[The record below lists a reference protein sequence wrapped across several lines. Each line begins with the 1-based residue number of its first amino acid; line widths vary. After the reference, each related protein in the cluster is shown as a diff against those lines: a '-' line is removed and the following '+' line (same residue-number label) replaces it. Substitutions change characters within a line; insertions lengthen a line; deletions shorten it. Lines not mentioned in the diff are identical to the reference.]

1 MVPAAAIRAIA
12 SPTHTHATDDGG
24 AHAPALTWLREIGTT
39 VLTFDRLA
47 FEPGYALRCTV
58 GVAIPILTATAFG
71 QPALGVPA
79 AIGAFITGFT
89 SLQGIY
95 RTRLV
100 AVCLAAV
107 GMSITSFVGAVAA
120 HSTPALVAATVVAGY
135 LVGTLG
141 QVSTVAATVALNSF
155 IAFILFSS
163 QPLAVPAATQD
174 SALVLA
180 GGLIQ
185 ATLILVAWPLSR
197 RAAERTALAD
207 VYQNLAAY
215 ATSIAGGSPGFPPIT
230 PVATA
235 RQVLADPQPFAS
247 AGELARL
254 RRLLEDSELIRR
266 RLGAAAASNGE
277 AARWAAGA
285 AEPLAEVARLLTG
298 ERRVSSAGETAISS
312 DLETAGADFVAHVR
326 DALEAATMLATG
338 RLPRFGLLSKPRPGP
353 YVRNR
358 IVWFGRDSFRF
369 AVVLGIAMAIGRH
382 FQADRGYWIPM
393 TAALV
398 LKPDFQTTFVRGFGR
413 IAGTLVGAVVATVVA
428 APLRGHALLQ
438 TAGVIATSAVA
449 YLTFNP
455 NYALFTVAITS
466 FVVIVLGMRGLPGT
480 TTVEMRLLD
489 TLAGGA
495 LGMLGY
501 LALPSWERKRTRPL
515 LADLLEAQRR
525 LAGLILR
532 QYADPAHDLH
542 AAIEAARTGIW
553 QIRTTVESSI
563 DRTRHEPHGA
573 HTIGPGRALRIL
585 AATQRFGLAN
595 LAFET
600 AMETEKHAAVP
611 ELPEFAAALDAAM
624 AEFSSALRES
634 RAARGGDGMAAITA
648 RLEREL
654 LQTRDP
660 AKRLILERLIAYGD
674 AAAHIGRLVGQKRT

>member
-1 MVPAAAIRAIA
+1 M
-12 SPTHTHATDDGG
+12 
-24 AHAPALTWLREIGTT
+24 
-39 VLTFDRLA
+39 
-47 FEPGYALRCTV
+47 RCTI
-58 GVAIPILTATAFG
+58 GVAIPLLAAAALG
-71 QPALGVPA
+71 KPALGVPA

-100 AVCLAAV
+100 AVIVAAI
-107 GMSITSFVGAVAA
+107 GMSITSFVGAMAA

-135 LVGTLG
+135 AVGTLG
-141 QVSTVAATVALNSF
+141 QVGAVAATVALNSF
-155 IAFILFSS
+155 VAFILFSS
-163 QPLAVPAATQD
+163 QPLTLPAAAQ
-174 SALVLA
+174 SSVLVLV

-185 ATLILVAWPLSR
+185 ATLILIAWPLSR

-207 VYQNLAAY
+207 VYSNLAAY
-215 ATSIAGGSPGFPPIT
+215 ATAIAGGSPEFPPIT
-230 PVATA
+230 PFATA

-266 RLGAAAASNGE
+266 RLGAAAANNGQE
-277 AARWAAGA
+277 AKFAAAA

-298 ERRVSSAGETAISS
+298 ELRASSAGESAANA
-312 DLETAGADFVAHVR
+312 DLELGGADFVAHVR

-338 RLPRFGLLSKPRPGP
+338 RIPRFGLLSSPRPGP
-353 YVRNR
+353 YVHNR

-413 IAGTLVGAVVATVVA
+413 IGGTLVGAVVATFVS
-428 APLRGHALLQ
+428 APLRGHVLLQ
-438 TAGVIATSAVA
+438 TAGVIATSAIA

-480 TTVEMRLLD
+480 TTIEMRLID

-515 LADLLEAQRR
+515 LADLLDTQRR

-532 QYADPAHDLH
+532 QYAEPSSDVRATV
-542 AAIEAARTGIW
+542 EEARTDAW
-553 QIRTTVESSI
+553 KVRTTVEASI

-573 HTIGPGRALRIL
+573 HTIGPGRALRML
-585 AATQRFGLAN
+585 AATQRFGLAG
-595 LAFET
+595 LAFES
-600 AMETEKHAAVP
+600 ANEMQEHPVLP
-611 ELPEFAAALDAAM
+611 QLPEFAAALDAAM
-624 AEFSSALRES
+624 AEFSNALRES
-634 RAARGGDGMAAITA
+634 RRVRSDDGLTAMTA
-648 RLEREL
+648 RLQRDL
-654 LQTRDP
+654 AQTRDP
-660 AKRLILERLIAYGD
+660 AQRLILERLIAYGE
-674 AAAHIGRLVGQKRT
+674 AAAHIARLVGPSTGSG